1 MKCKR
6 LITVY
11 LATSLE
17 KWYWFLIKTFK
28 NPFSACDTGNGEF
41 GQCRDCIT
49 EPIHDFSQAGK
60 DLIAEAALANL
71 FPDLLDR
78 IHFRRVRRNMEQQDI
93 LRDVQC
99 TGLVPC
105 CTIAAQQDDI
115 VRVFPGQTLQKY
127 IHTHRIALRK
137 HQKETISCPGFHSS
151 EGIVILPDVVAGHT
165 GASKAPRD

>member
-1 MKCKR
+1 
-6 LITVY
+6 
-11 LATSLE
+11 
-17 KWYWFLIKTFK
+17 
-28 NPFSACDTGNGEF
+28 
-41 GQCRDCIT
+41 
-49 EPIHDFSQAGK
+49 
-60 DLIAEAALANL
+60 
-71 FPDLLDR
+71 
-78 IHFRRVRRNMEQQDI
+78 MEQQDI

-165 GASKAPRD
+165 GAHTLFAPAMFRPVDAAKACFILEHQADIFAAVDNSQFFDSGLNFFEASIVASSAFLGCLLRGMTLRHP